1 MIYTALEFSFRQRGI
16 LSFIRMKMQKD
27 WLGGGTAYF
36 DEFEKFGSGTGVY
49 LDELCGAGG
58 KLSLRH
64 NDSIFRA
71 RPFSRGL

>member
-1 MIYTALEFSFRQRGI
+1 
-16 LSFIRMKMQKD
+16 MQKD